1 MRHRPGD
8 VGLTARATTQQ
19 CTQIGGNGLSA
30 PFWGVCVHC
39 CNSRG
44 SCERPWGRRSVH
56 RSAKMASRS
65 RFGAFVY
72 TVATRVAMRIA
83 TRAAPGGTSASAT
96 TACRRRPLAGPS
108 RLVGKIGSA
117 RVAPLPGW
125 RLRRGVNP
133 HEPLKS
139 LRLQPVKGPV
149 STDKPIPMLRIA
161 APDGRD
167 GAASLACLSLPGSSS
182 LRLRA
187 RRDEGVI

>member
-1 MRHRPGD
+1 MGGWLRHRPGD

-108 RLVGKIGSA
+108 RLVGKTGSA
-117 RVAPLPGW
+117 RVAPLLGW
-125 RLRRGVNP
+125 HLRRGVNP

-139 LRLQPVKGPV
+139 LINYDKLLKSFTIYEGKHKLLCGRRRSHEARSLQ
-149 STDKPIPMLRIA
+149 
-161 APDGRD
+161 
-167 GAASLACLSLPGSSS
+167 
-182 LRLRA
+182 
-187 RRDEGVI
+187 